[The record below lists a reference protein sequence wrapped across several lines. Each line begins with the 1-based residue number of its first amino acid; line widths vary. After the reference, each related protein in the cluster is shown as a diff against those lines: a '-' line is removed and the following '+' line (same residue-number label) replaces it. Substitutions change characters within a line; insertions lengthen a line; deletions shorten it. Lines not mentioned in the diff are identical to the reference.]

1 MNQSMPKINCILL
14 IDDDRVTNYLHKIVI
29 NDMEVSRHI
38 EIKQNGKEGLQY
50 LAACAKEGNLPE
62 LVLVDLKM
70 PVMDGFEFVDAYRK
84 MNLPE
89 DITRIVMLTTSSNP
103 KDIEKMQEKGIT
115 DFFDKPLT
123 EEKLMLLMEKYF
135 VKE

>member
-1 MNQSMPKINCILL
+1 
-14 IDDDRVTNYLHKIVI
+14 
-29 NDMEVSRHI
+29 MEVSRYI

-50 LAACAKEGNLPE
+50 LTECAREGNPPE

-89 DITRIVMLTTSSNP
+89 DFTRIVMLTTSSNP

-123 EEKLMLLMEKYF
+123 EEKLTLLMEKYF
-135 VKE
+135 VGRDHSG

>member
-1 MNQSMPKINCILL
+1 
-14 IDDDRVTNYLHKIVI
+14 
-29 NDMEVSRHI
+29 MEVSHHI

-50 LAACAKEGNLPE
+50 LATCAREGNPPE

-89 DITRIVMLTTSSNP
+89 DFTRIVMLTTSSNP

-123 EEKLMLLMEKYF
+123 EEKLMLLLEKYF
-135 VKE
+135 V